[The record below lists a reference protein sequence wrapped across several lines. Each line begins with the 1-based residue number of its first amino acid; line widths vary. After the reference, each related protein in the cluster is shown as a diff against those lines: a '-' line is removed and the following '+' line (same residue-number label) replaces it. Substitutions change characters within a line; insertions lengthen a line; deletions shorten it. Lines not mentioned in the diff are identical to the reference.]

1 MLEKIWLYGWLK
13 RQIGNITTAKII
25 KSVDYYSCY
34 FKLLFNINLITFINL
49 NLTLL
54 STYLQT
60 Q

>member
-1 MLEKIWLYGWLK
+1 MLENIWLYGWLK
-13 RQIGNITTAKII
+13 RQIGNITATKII

-34 FKLLFNINLITFINL
+34 FKLLFNINLITFTNL
-49 NLTLL
+49 NLALL